1 MKKSSVSRRKFL
13 TGLGVA
19 AGAAVLAPTIKPL
32 GAGSKSKGGLLD
44 AWTRP
49 RDTRL
54 YPVRILS
61 RKPGT
66 HLLPL
71 AQRTF

>member
-19 AGAAVLAPTIKPL
+19 AGAAALAPAVKSL
-32 GAGSKSKGGLLD
+32 GAGPNSKGSLLD

-54 YPVRILS
+54 YPVQILS
-61 RKPGT
+61 RKQGSY
-66 HLLPL
+66 LLPL
-71 AQRTF
+71 AERPL